1 MNNICPLCNGLYEI
15 KYKCKDCNIHME
27 DKGAK
32 VNYMD
37 SYSLNLL
44 DDISHLVDGVAYDK
58 CVHIYYCPKCHKS
71 VQYSIERREF

>member
-1 MNNICPLCNGLYEI
+1 
-15 KYKCKDCNIHME
+15 ME

-37 SYSLNLL
+37 SYSPNLL
-44 DDISHLVDGVAYDK
+44 DDISHLVDGVAHDK
-58 CVHIYYCPKCHKS
+58 CVHIYYCPKCSAS